1 MTATDQGPRT
11 TDKGQKTK
19 RKYTVS
25 DKVRAANRI
34 NMAKALAVDKKIRY
48 RLTDKRLAANRASL
62 VKARYVRNRLRA
74 VDLRKSAVQAGETEE
89 EYDRHM
95 ELVEQVLPAESER
108 QRNGVRGLAQA
119 LWRRRRV
126 FGNRVQRKTFTFYLE
141 LEKAAGEGL
150 CLDAVQKLEFVTR
163 MVFLEGEH
171 PRVEERMERLDQ
183 RLVGV
188 TEAYLTELAEKLVE
202 LAVLVGKRHYRADL
216 LDQPPEVIGN
226 GLVRRREV
234 VRRMTEGG
242 HRSGSHTTSLLA
254 WLRQHGHEVEF
265 AQGVCGGG
273 ESAARSAA
281 GRGLRLAPA
290 ADRGGLFWGSAG
302 EIWLGWEHGRGA

>member
-1 MTATDQGPRT
+1 MENTR
-11 TDKGQKTK
+11 TK

-126 FGNRVQRKTFTFYLE
+126 FGNRVQRETFTFYLE
-141 LEKAAGEGL
+141 LEKAAVWGL
-150 CLDAVQKLEFVTR
+150 CPARCRAWD
-163 MVFLEGEH
+163 GS
-171 PRVEERMERLDQ
+171 PRPFSWK
-183 RLVGV
+183 GS
-188 TEAYLTELAEKLVE
+188 TPAW
-202 LAVLVGKRHYRADL
+202 KR
-216 LDQPPEVIGN
+216 
-226 GLVRRREV
+226 
-234 VRRMTEGG
+234 
-242 HRSGSHTTSLLA
+242 
-254 WLRQHGHEVEF
+254 
-265 AQGVCGGG
+265 
-273 ESAARSAA
+273 
-281 GRGLRLAPA
+281 
-290 ADRGGLFWGSAG
+290 
-302 EIWLGWEHGRGA
+302 